1 LLTDN
6 NGWEKVYKEA
16 LLEVDSQKVPQRVAA
31 AREAIAGRLRDLE
44 HDSDH
49 HAERSKIEKVLNLLD
64 ILESDA

>member
-6 NGWEKVYKEA
+6 NGWEEVYKEA

-49 HAERSKIEKVLNLLD
+49 HAERSKIEKVLKLLD
-64 ILESDA
+64 ILASDA